1 MPKTNFRRYPGN
13 MNFADVLKGLHD
25 SQIDYVLVGGLAV
38 FLNGISRATL
48 DIDLALAMNDSN
60 LDKFIDYA
68 KKLGLKPRIPV
79 SIDSLKSASQ
89 IDTWFLEKGMIAFS
103 LVGPRFDDLSI
114 DILVRPVVP
123 FEELRAHAHHA
134 SFSGGEVVVA
144 SPEDLIR
151 MKQGTG
157 RSVDERDIVLLR
169 DLVSRSKNEGKND

>member
-1 MPKTNFRRYPGN
+1 
-13 MNFADVLKGLHD
+13 MNFAEILAGLHD
-25 SQIDYVLVGGLAV
+25 AEIDYVLVGGLAV

-48 DIDLALAMNDSN
+48 DIDLVLAMNDSN
-60 LDKFIDYA
+60 LDKFIGYA

-79 SIDSLKSASQ
+79 AIDALKSASQ
-89 IDTWFLEKGMIAFS
+89 IESWFREKGMIAFS

-123 FEELRAHAHHA
+123 FGELRAHARLA
-134 SFSGGEVVVA
+134 SFSGGTVVVA

-157 RSVDERDIVLLR
+157 RSVDERDVEMLR
-169 DLVSRSKNEGKND
+169 ELVSRAGNDHKND